1 MRPLDNKGVT
11 FMTVDKK
18 RAETM
23 RKRLGDASE
32 LVNNGQYLP
41 RARAVQ
47 KQLNDAEWDTLV
59 KMAKKAEKSAHY
71 FMKLIAK
78 ANFSRTMETVH
89 KLMNGLADMAKI
101 AVKKAKKA
109 LSVAIY
115 RSKNSYNNYSKP
127 LQRQDY
133 ASTSAITSIGAG
145 LEEFK
150 RRRMGLG
157 I

>member
-1 MRPLDNKGVT
+1 MHPLDIKGVT

-32 LVNNGQYLP
+32 LVNNDQYLP

-47 KQLNDAEWDTLV
+47 KQLNDAEWATLV

-89 KLMNGLADMAKI
+89 KLMNGIADMAKI
-101 AVKKAKKA
+101 AANKAKKVLKA
-109 LSVAIY
+109 VNMRRYTPTIHETRHES
-115 RSKNSYNNYSKP
+115 NSKP
-127 LQRQDY
+127 V
-133 ASTSAITSIGAG
+133 ITSIGAG

>member
-1 MRPLDNKGVT
+1 
-11 FMTVDKK
+11 MTVDNK

-32 LVNNGQYLP
+32 LVNNDQYLP

-89 KLMNGLADMAKI
+89 KLMNGIADIAKI
-101 AVKKAKKA
+101 AANKAKKVLKA
-109 LSVAIY
+109 VNIRRYTSYAPTIHET
-115 RSKNSYNNYSKP
+115 RHDSNSRP
-127 LQRQDY
+127 V
-133 ASTSAITSIGAG
+133 ITSIGAG